1 VRRNLLLLAGVAA
14 GAVGTYLLNKRGQT
28 IPGAGPGPDPRAEEL
43 RRKLA
48 EARDTAAD
56 EDDFE
61 AAGMAGETQVEEP
74 GPMGE
79 PPPAPSIN
87 PAAAMSGGDVEDV
100 RRQIHEE
107 ARRSTEEMRRSE
119 GPSDK

>member
-1 VRRNLLLLAGVAA
+1 VPIVRRNLLLLAGVAA
-14 GAVGTYLLNKRGQT
+14 GAVGTYLLNKRGQP
-28 IPGAGPGPDPRAEEL
+28 IPGAEPGPDPRAEEL

-61 AAGMAGETQVEEP
+61 AAGMAGETQLE
-74 GPMGE
+74 E
-79 PPPAPSIN
+79 PPPAPPIN

-119 GPSDK
+119 RPSDK